1 MTGRRERPSAARRA
15 PTAVAAL
22 GAWCALAACQPS
34 PSRIQMP
41 ADSAAGEVA
50 FDLVGPTDAALVVPV
65 HVNGAGPFDFI
76 LDTGA
81 TITCVSDS
89 TAIDLGLVEQPT
101 SGGVGVGVGG
111 TGRLRLAR
119 VDSLRL
125 GEARAYDLP
134 VCLLDLSQTRVLGTE
149 VHGLLGLNFL
159 KPYRVT
165 LDFDRRIVRLE
176 GSDTAAGRG
185 AGAADSGR

>member
-1 MTGRRERPSAARRA
+1 VSRPRPADRPA
-15 PTAVAAL
+15 PRAAL
-22 GAWCALAACQPS
+22 AVGWCALAACQPA
-34 PSRIQMP
+34 PSRIAMP

-50 FDLVGPTDAALVVPV
+50 FDLAGPADAALVVPV
-65 HVNGAGPFDFI
+65 HVNGEGPFDFI

-81 TITCVSDS
+81 TITCVADS
-89 TAIDLGLVEQPT
+89 TAVRLGLQERPM

-111 TGRLRLAR
+111 TGRLRLAT
-119 VDSLRL
+119 VDSVRL

-134 VCLLDLSQTRVLGTE
+134 VCLVDLSQTRVLGTE

-165 LDFDRRIVRLE
+165 LDFERRVVRLQGNDAGETGDAARE
-176 GSDTAAGRG
+176 GG
-185 AGAADSGR
+185 AR